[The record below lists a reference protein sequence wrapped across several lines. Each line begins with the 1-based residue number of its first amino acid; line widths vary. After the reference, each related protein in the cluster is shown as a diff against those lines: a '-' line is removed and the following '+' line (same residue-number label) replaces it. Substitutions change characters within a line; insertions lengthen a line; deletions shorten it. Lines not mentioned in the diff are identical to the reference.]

1 MHSIH
6 FTHKVTGTTIALEIH
21 STDQNLMGIIT
32 TAIQSLNGLQLYHGE
47 PQNQARSWGFALFD
61 CRHEF
66 PTKVSSNVH
75 NLALVPP
82 GLANRETTYASG
94 FTDFIAWP
102 LTPAE
107 LSVRILGRCGI
118 WSHEGKYHRF
128 SPIPLVE
135 RICNFM
141 SEDPQRTVSVRSL
154 ARNFHSNHN
163 TINRLFKQEFGLP
176 PLAWQ
181 RKLRL
186 EGAAYR
192 LMRSMDSITE
202 IAAEFGYPSPN
213 NFATAFKRHFGKSPL
228 QYRRDEARKRQDD

>member
-1 MHSIH
+1 MACSY
-6 FTHKVTGTTIALEIH
+6 TTENRRTRQGPGVLLS
-21 STDQNLMGIIT
+21 STADTNST
-32 TAIQSLNGLQLYHGE
+32 
-47 PQNQARSWGFALFD
+47 R
-61 CRHEF
+61 
-66 PTKVSSNVH
+66 VSSNVH

-82 GLANRETTYASG
+82 ALANRETTYASG

-102 LTPAE
+102 LTPSE

-118 WSHEGKYHRF
+118 WSDEGKYHRF

-192 LMRSMDSITE
+192 LMRSMDSINE

-213 NFATAFKRHFGKSPL
+213 NFATAFKRRFGKSPL